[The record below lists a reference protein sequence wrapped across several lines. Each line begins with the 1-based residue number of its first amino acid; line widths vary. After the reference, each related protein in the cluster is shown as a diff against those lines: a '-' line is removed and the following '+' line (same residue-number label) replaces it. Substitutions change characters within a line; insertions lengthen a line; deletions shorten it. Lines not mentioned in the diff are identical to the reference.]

1 MVYQEFKQHII
12 HTLQKELGNGAIID
26 ISDIIKNNGIHLD
39 GLTVLSAKSNC
50 SPTIYLN
57 YYFDQYELGRPLP
70 KICQDILQ
78 VYRETLPCSDIDVS
92 FFTDYDRMKSNL
104 ICKLI
109 HYEKNKELLSEIP
122 HFRFLDLAIVFCC
135 LMKSNLP
142 ANGTILIK
150 KRHLDFWNITADDLY
165 AHALKNT
172 PQLLPHH
179 LFSISDILS
188 ELCTNQHEN
197 LPVMEENTV
206 ENCPMFIL
214 TNTSRINGAI
224 CMLYPNLLAK
234 ISKHFGSD
242 LFILPSSVH
251 EVILIPAD
259 KKTTCEDLSRMVRE
273 VNESQLAPEE
283 ILSDHAYYFCMESG
297 KITM

>member
-12 HTLQKELGNGAIID
+12 HTLQKELGNNTKID

-39 GLTVLSAKSNC
+39 GLTILSEASNC

-57 YYFDQYELGRPLP
+57 HYFEQFAHGRPLP
-70 KICQDILQ
+70 KICQEILK
-78 VYRETLPCSDIDVS
+78 VCRETLPCSNIDVS

-109 HYEKNKELLSEIP
+109 HYEKNKELLSDIP

-135 LMKSNLP
+135 LMQSDFP
-142 ANGTILIK
+142 GNGTILIK
-150 KRHLDFWNITADDLY
+150 KSHLDFWNITPDDLY

-172 PQLLPHH
+172 PLLLPQH
-179 LFSISDILS
+179 LFGISDILS
-188 ELCTNQHEN
+188 ELCTIQNMDLSDIEKEASN
-197 LPVMEENTV
+197 
-206 ENCPMFIL
+206 NCPMFIL
-214 TNTSRINGAI
+214 TNTSRVNGAV

-234 ISKHFGSD
+234 IAKHFGSD
-242 LFILPSSVH
+242 LFILPSSIH

-273 VNESQLAPEE
+273 VNGSQLAPEE

>member
-12 HTLQKELGNGAIID
+12 HTLQKELGNSAKID
-26 ISDIIKNNGIHLD
+26 ISDIVKNNGIHLD
-39 GLTVLSAKSNC
+39 GLTVLSEKSNC

-57 YYFDQYELGRPLP
+57 CYFDQYKNGRPLA
-70 KICQDILQ
+70 KICQDILK
-78 VYRETLPCSDIDVS
+78 VYRETLPCSNIDVS

-135 LMKSNLP
+135 LMQSDFP
-142 ANGTILIK
+142 GNGTILIK
-150 KRHLDFWNITADDLY
+150 KRHLDFWDITADDLY

-172 PQLLPHH
+172 PFLLPHH

-188 ELCTNQHEN
+188 ELCPLQNKN
-197 LPVMEENTV
+197 LPVFEEETAK
-206 ENCPMFIL
+206 NCPMFIL
-214 TNTSRINGAI
+214 TNTSRVNGAV

-234 ISKHFGSD
+234 IANHFGRD
-242 LFILPSSVH
+242 LFILPSSIH

-259 KKTTCEDLSRMVRE
+259 KKTTCEDLSFMVRE
-273 VNESQLAPEE
+273 VNGSQLAPEE
-283 ILSDHAYYFCMESG
+283 ILSDHAYYFCMDSG